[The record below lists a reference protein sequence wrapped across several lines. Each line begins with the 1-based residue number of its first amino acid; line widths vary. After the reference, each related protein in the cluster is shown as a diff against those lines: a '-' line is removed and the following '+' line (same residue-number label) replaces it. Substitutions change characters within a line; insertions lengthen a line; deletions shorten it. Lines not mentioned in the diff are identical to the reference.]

1 MFFENRSKAV
11 LLNSGICP
19 KYISY
24 GLRNFNKIPQLSK
37 LSKQDLFEMQ
47 VVGTDLP
54 FKVNNYVIDNL
65 IDWDNIPNDP
75 IFRLVFPQ
83 KEMLSKKHFNLM
95 ADAIIREKS
104 KLTINSIANIIRM
117 ELNPH
122 PAGQAD
128 YNIPIL
134 NDKKLEGI
142 QHKYNETVLFFPSQG
157 QTCHAYCTFCFRWP
171 QFTHIDELRFS
182 SHDVNQLID
191 YLQRHKEVTD
201 LLITGGDPMIMHGKI
216 FKSYIDAILDANI
229 PNLHTI
235 RIGSK
240 SLAYWPY
247 KFVNSDDAYLIL
259 KSFEKVVKSG
269 RQLSFMAQF
278 NHPVELET
286 DIVKSAIRNILAT
299 GAKIRTQSPIIRHI
313 NDDAKVWEIMWKEQV
328 RLGCIPYYMFMARD
342 TGAKNYFKVSLID
355 AWQIFRK
362 AYMNVGGNART
373 VSGPVMSCG
382 PGKIQMLGINEI
394 MGNKVMVLRFLQG
407 RNKNWVQIPFF
418 AKYNEEAYWIDDLEP
433 TFDESKFFFESE
445 LEEFYQSKQE
455 MLAMVD
461 D

>member
-1 MFFENRSKAV
+1 
-11 LLNSGICP
+11 
-19 KYISY
+19 
-24 GLRNFNKIPQLSK
+24 
-37 LSKQDLFEMQ
+37 
-47 VVGTDLP
+47 
-54 FKVNNYVIDNL
+54 
-65 IDWDNIPNDP
+65 
-75 IFRLVFPQ
+75 
-83 KEMLSKKHFNLM
+83 MLSKKHFNLM